1 MSSELT
7 LSKGLVQIPSGQLLV
22 CKVFLSKC
30 IPDNNFPYFNPS
42 HSPSEIWRY
51 APVDTKQLNG
61 IQSVFR
67 TKENDQK
74 QRMWFVLDNA
84 LVLPEY
90 LVEFEYITNLP
101 PSKASADK
109 KEDALNEDCNKLL
122 AAVNNAQRVLE
133 NTYIRHAQR
142 EASRLQSL
150 SLTAVDLDRSD
161 MGCLKKTL
169 VNFMRSCHIEELMNN
184 QFQFLDEETTNSA

>member
-30 IPDNNFPYFNPS
+30 IPDSNFPYFNPS

-51 APVDTKQLNG
+51 APVDSKMLHG
-61 IQSVFR
+61 VQSVFR

-90 LVEFEYITNLP
+90 LVEFEYITSLTQQGKP
-101 PSKASADK
+101 TPTSAIATINDPTK
-109 KEDALNEDCNKLL
+109 KVPEVVDTLNEDCNKLL
-122 AAVNNAQRVLE
+122 AAVN
-133 NTYIRHAQR
+133 
-142 EASRLQSL
+142 
-150 SLTAVDLDRSD
+150 
-161 MGCLKKTL
+161 
-169 VNFMRSCHIEELMNN
+169 
-184 QFQFLDEETTNSA
+184 SA

>member
-184 QFQFLDEETTNSA
+184 QF

>member
-30 IPDNNFPYFNPS
+30 IPDSNFPYFNPS

-51 APVDTKQLNG
+51 APVDTKMRHG
-61 IQSVFR
+61 VQSVFR

-90 LVEFEYITNLP
+90 LVEFEYITSLTPQGKPTPTTAIATINDP
-101 PSKASADK
+101 TKKAPEVVDT
-109 KEDALNEDCNKLL
+109 LNEDCNKLL
-122 AAVNNAQRVLE
+122 AA
-133 NTYIRHAQR
+133 I
-142 EASRLQSL
+142 
-150 SLTAVDLDRSD
+150 
-161 MGCLKKTL
+161 
-169 VNFMRSCHIEELMNN
+169 
-184 QFQFLDEETTNSA
+184 NSA